1 MHTLPG
7 HDKVQTARTGGRMS
21 ASGRF
26 CFAPAGGPVPAAGL
40 FFPEAERMDYKESDP
55 FYHRKEWKRIR
66 EMALQRDGG
75 MCRDCMDRMRSETG
89 FRPRR
94 ATLVHPIIPRSERP
108 DLELTLENLIS
119 LCPDCH
125 EKRHPEKRSKVKRKT
140 VERAGRHSM
149 RVIRV

>member
-1 MHTLPG
+1 
-7 HDKVQTARTGGRMS
+7 
-21 ASGRF
+21 
-26 CFAPAGGPVPAAGL
+26 
-40 FFPEAERMDYKESDP
+40 MDYKESDP

-94 ATLVHPIIPRSERP
+94 AILVHHIIPRSERP

-140 VERAGRHSM
+140 AEREKAHSM
-149 RVIRV
+149 RVVKV